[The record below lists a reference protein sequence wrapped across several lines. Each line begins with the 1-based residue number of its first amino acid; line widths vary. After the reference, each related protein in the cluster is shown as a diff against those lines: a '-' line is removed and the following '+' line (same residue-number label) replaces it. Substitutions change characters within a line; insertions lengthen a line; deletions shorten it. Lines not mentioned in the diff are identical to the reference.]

1 MYQCCSCF
9 PEKGLFYP
17 PTLITNVDTA
27 STVVQEE
34 IFGPVVTAQSFR
46 TAKEAVALSN
56 NNIYGLGA
64 SVWTE
69 NMSKCLEVCLCVG
82 VCGSE

>member
-1 MYQCCSCF
+1 M
-9 PEKGLFYP
+9 PDKGLFYP

-46 TAKEAVALSN
+46 TAKEGVALAN
-56 NNIYGLGA
+56 NSTYGLGA

-69 NMSKCLEVCLCVG
+69 SMPKSLEV
-82 VCGSE
+82 